1 MVVDNELMSSHF
13 KRNVARFGFKLFRWN
28 HISAVQAVKG
38 QPSILIG
45 APHTSNWDFIMML
58 GIAWEQEIDFRFLG
72 KDSLF
77 KGPLGALMRA
87 LGGIPVDRKKPYG
100 LVESLINDA
109 GTNDAFTLVITP
121 EGTRG
126 AGKYWKSGFYRIA
139 TQTGIPVTLGYVD
152 RDSRSCGL
160 GVTFTPTGNVV
171 EDMDFVR
178 DFYKDK
184 SGLKPQFRTEPRLRE
199 EERARKISDDSD
211 GSGQAPAV

>member
-1 MVVDNELMSSHF
+1 MVRMSGF
-13 KRNVARFGFKLFRWN
+13 KRTVARLGFKLFRWN
-28 HISAVQAVKG
+28 HVSTVTPVKG

-58 GIAWEQEIDFRFLG
+58 GIAWELGIDFRFLG

-77 KGPLGALMRA
+77 KFPLGPIMRA
-87 LGGIPVDRKKPYG
+87 LGGIPVDRKKPFG
-100 LVESLINDA
+100 LVQRLIDDA
-109 GTNDAFTLVITP
+109 KNNEGFVLVVTP

-139 TQTGIPVTLGYVD
+139 TQTGIPVTLGYV
-152 RDSRSCGL
+152 SKENRSCGL
-160 GVTFTPTGNVV
+160 GVTFTPTGNVH

-184 SGLKPQFRTEPRLRE
+184 SGLKPQLRTEPRLRE
-199 EERARKISDDSD
+199 EDKPAA
-211 GSGQAPAV
+211 QAGGTDES

>member
-1 MVVDNELMSSHF
+1 MSSNF
-13 KRNVARFGFKLFRWN
+13 KRSVARFGFKVFRWN
-28 HISAVQAVKG
+28 HISAVAPVKG

-45 APHTSNWDFIMML
+45 APHTSNWDFVMMI
-58 GIAWEQEIDFRFLG
+58 GIAWELGIDFRFLG

-77 KGPLGALMRA
+77 KWPLGPLMRA

-100 LVESLINDA
+100 LVETLINDA
-109 GTNDAFTLVITP
+109 DSNDAFTLVITP

-139 TQTGIPVTLGYVD
+139 MQTGIPVTLGYVD
-152 RDSRSCGL
+152 RESRSCGL
-160 GVTFTPTGNVV
+160 GVTFTPSGNVV

-178 DFYKDK
+178 GFYKDK

-199 EERARKISDDSD
+199 EDRSPEISDESARPE
-211 GSGQAPAV
+211 GTPES

>member
-1 MVVDNELMSSHF
+1 MSGF
-13 KRNVARFGFKLFRWN
+13 KRGVARFGFKLFRWN
-28 HISAVQAVKG
+28 HVSTVAPEKG

-58 GIAWEQEIDFRFLG
+58 GIAWELGIDFRFLG

-77 KGPLGALMRA
+77 KFPLGPLMRA
-87 LGGIPVDRKKPYG
+87 LGGIPVDRKRPYG
-100 LVESLINDA
+100 LVEKLVAAAEANDE
-109 GTNDAFTLVITP
+109 FTLVVTP

-126 AGKYWKSGFYRIA
+126 SGKYWKSGFYRIA

-152 RDSRSCGL
+152 RESRTCGL
-160 GVTFTPTGNVV
+160 GVTFTPTGNVH

-184 SGLKPQFRTEPRLRE
+184 SGYRPQFRTEPRLRE
-199 EERARKISDDSD
+199 EDRAPKISDDSPTSSD
-211 GSGQAPAV
+211 T